1 MTRVTVLDPRFDR
14 QPTLATGR
22 AAEDRG
28 QSNASAGRGVSSS
41 RQDLVDALKR
51 SGAGDQAAFRRV
63 YASTSAK
70 LFGIILRILGQRD
83 LAEDVLQDVYIRV
96 WQRAGD
102 FDPAVSSPISWLVAI
117 ARNRALDETRRKTNR
132 SLEDCPE
139 LLQTPSGDN
148 PLAEYEQKEERLRL
162 LACLDR
168 LEPDKREVIVRAY
181 HYGMTREEI
190 GRTIKRPTATVK
202 TWLRRGLA
210 QIRDCLGQ

>member
-1 MTRVTVLDPRFDR
+1 MTRVNVLNPRFDR

-22 AAEDRG
+22 AAAGRG
-28 QSNASAGRGVSSS
+28 DSGASAGRGAPSP

-51 SGAGDQAAFRRV
+51 TGAGDQAAFRRV

-83 LAEDVLQDVYIRV
+83 LAEDVMQEVYIRV

-148 PLAEYEQKEERLRL
+148 PLAEHEQKEERLRL

-190 GRTIKRPTATVK
+190 ARTMNRPTATVK

>member
-1 MTRVTVLDPRFDR
+1 MTRVSVLNPRIDR

-22 AAEDRG
+22 AA
-28 QSNASAGRGVSSS
+28 AGRGDSGAPAGASSS
-41 RQDLVDALKR
+41 RQDLIDALKR
-51 SGAGDQAAFRRV
+51 SAAGDQTAFKRV

-83 LAEDVLQDVYIRV
+83 LAEDVLQEVYIRV

-132 SLEDCPE
+132 SLDDCPE

-148 PLAEYEQKEERLRL
+148 PLAEHEQKEERLRL

-168 LEPDKREVIVRAY
+168 LEPDKRLVIVRAY

-190 GRTIKRPTATVK
+190 ARIMNRPTATVK